1 MRRARGSV
9 LFGIAVGLIVAV
21 FAYRW
26 ITAPEMRSQRLL
38 EEAVVAQSRLL
49 LADKLELTDPEI
61 VDPLSPERSVG
72 KTYVYPAAHGWEVSG
87 YYRRNAGDDWH
98 AYLMALDSEH
108 VLLELKVKDDDPAIA
123 RLAARDAALDVL
135 R

>member
-9 LFGIAVGLIVAV
+9 VFGIAVGLIVAV

-61 VDPLSPERSVG
+61 VDPLAPKRSVG

-123 RLAARDAALDVL
+123 RLAARDAVLDVL

>member
-108 VLLELKVKDDDPAIA
+108 VLLELKVKDDDSAIA

>member
-1 MRRARGSV
+1 V

-61 VDPLSPERSVG
+61 VDPLAPKRSVG

-87 YYRRNAGDDWH
+87 YYRRNSGDDWH
-98 AYLMALDSEH
+98 AYLMALDSER

-123 RLAARDAALDVL
+123 RLAARDEALDVL

>member
-1 MRRARGSV
+1 V
-9 LFGIAVGLIVAV
+9 FGIAVGLIIAV

-38 EEAVVAQSRLL
+38 EEAVVAHSRLL
-49 LADKLELTDPEI
+49 LADKLKLTDPEI
-61 VDPLSPERSVG
+61 IDPLAPKRSVG
-72 KTYVYPAAHGWEVSG
+72 KSYVYPAAHGWEVSG

-98 AYLMALDSEH
+98 AYLMTLDSERG
-108 VLLELKVKDDDPAIA
+108 LLELKVKDDDPAIA